1 MNRSLKLGWRE
12 WCALPDLGLP
22 AIKAKVDTGAKTSA
36 LHTFRIEPFTDNG
49 IAMVRFCVHPLQ
61 RRRDVVRECTA
72 AVKDQRIIADSG
84 GHKELRYVIETR
96 IRIGDK
102 DWPVELSL
110 TDRDTMLFRMLLG
123 RRAMAGKSILI
134 DPGASY
140 LNGRIKARRLYE

>member
-49 IAMVRFCVHPLQ
+49 IAMVRFSVHPLQ

-123 RRAMAGKSILI
+123 RRAMAGESIVI